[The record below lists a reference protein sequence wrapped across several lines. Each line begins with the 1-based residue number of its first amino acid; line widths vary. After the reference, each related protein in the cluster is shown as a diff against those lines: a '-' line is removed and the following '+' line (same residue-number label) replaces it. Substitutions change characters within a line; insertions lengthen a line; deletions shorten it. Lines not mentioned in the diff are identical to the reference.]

1 MAMFYLH
8 RSPFKPLIKKKNN
21 PFINKQSNQ
30 IAVLFRSVKRP
41 SHFDFS
47 SQTGSHQQQTSQSG
61 TFFLIAIDWH
71 LLLVKRKTEIWK
83 QQNFTIPYIYVCVC
97 VCFILL
103 ALKISIYKSHFSK
116 CNRCVSVHPAS
127 KSSGSDC
134 ESVLCYASSSWKYNG
149 RLNGS
154 FK

>member
-97 VCFILL
+97 VFYTFSTQNKHLQVSF
-103 ALKISIYKSHFSK
+103 LKMQQMCK
-116 CNRCVSVHPAS
+116 CAS
-127 KSSGSDC
+127 SFKIIWQRLWIGP
-134 ESVLCYASSSWKYNG
+134 VLCIIFMKV
-149 RLNGS
+149 
-154 FK
+154 